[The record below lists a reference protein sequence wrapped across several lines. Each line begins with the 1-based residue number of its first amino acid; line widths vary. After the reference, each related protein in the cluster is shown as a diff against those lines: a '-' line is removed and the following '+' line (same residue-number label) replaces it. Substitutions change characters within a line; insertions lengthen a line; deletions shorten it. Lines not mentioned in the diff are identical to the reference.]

1 MDTLTLSLTQKPQEL
16 VPGQKIDGRV
26 GWQLDDAPK
35 RASLRLF
42 WYTEG
47 RGNQDVGIVEEEE
60 FDPVRAS
67 HDEEY
72 RFTLPGSPYSFS
84 GSLISLRW
92 AIELVID
99 RGKKVERIE
108 LLVSPWVE
116 EVKLGTVEEKKKAS
130 FTITSS

>member
-16 VPGQKIDGRV
+16 VPGQEIDGRV

-60 FDPVRAS
+60 FARVRAS
-67 HDEEY
+67 HDEEF

-84 GSLISLRW
+84 GKLISLRW
-92 AIELVID
+92 AIELVI
-99 RGKKVERIE
+99 EP
-108 LLVSPWVE
+108 LL
-116 EVKLGTVEEKKKAS
+116 
-130 FTITSS
+130 